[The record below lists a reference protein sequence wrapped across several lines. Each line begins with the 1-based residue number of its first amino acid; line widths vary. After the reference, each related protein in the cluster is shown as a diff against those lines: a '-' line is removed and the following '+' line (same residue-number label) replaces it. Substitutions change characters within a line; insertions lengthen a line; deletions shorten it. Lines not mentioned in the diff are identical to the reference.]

1 MLSARLAPTSKSLCN
16 DSRAFVP
23 LERAVVVARDSRLDG
38 HMQDVGLHVP
48 VKEPTSSGSP
58 SAVGRYKRLGAYELC
73 GQNGVLHTFPTSPP
87 SKVSTRVHQSS
98 EYSEHSAA

>member
-58 SAVGRYKRLGAYELC
+58 SAVGRYKRLGAY
-73 GQNGVLHTFPTSPP
+73 VAKTVFFTPFPPHPLPP
-87 SKVSTRVHQSS
+87 TTRPD
-98 EYSEHSAA
+98 